1 MNNPKNPPPPAPSAT
16 LEKKTIV
23 EEGTA
28 LKGAITSTCAVLV
41 QGTISGEVTGPS
53 IEVSA
58 TGSVEGKITTS
69 NLSSRGKIAGE
80 LDVESAKLSGTIAP
94 KSVVRASKLDVK
106 LAATSGKIELRFGK
120 GNDERGDLS

>member
-1 MNNPKNPPPPAPSAT
+1 MNNPKSPPPVPTASAT

-28 LKGAITSTCAVLV
+28 LKGSITSTCAVLV
-41 QGTISGEVTGPS
+41 QGTIAGEVTGPS

-69 NLSSRGKIAGE
+69 NLTSRGKVAGE
-80 LDVESAKLSGTIAP
+80 LDVESARLSGTVAP
-94 KSVVRASKLDVK
+94 KSIVRASKLDVK
-106 LAATSGKIELRFGK
+106 LAATDGKIELR
-120 GNDERGDLS
+120 